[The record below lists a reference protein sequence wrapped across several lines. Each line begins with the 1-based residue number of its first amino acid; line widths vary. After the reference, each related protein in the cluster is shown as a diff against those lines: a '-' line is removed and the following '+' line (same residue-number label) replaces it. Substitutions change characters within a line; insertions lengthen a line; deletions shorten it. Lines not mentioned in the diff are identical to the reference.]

1 MGVSC
6 YSSCEIFASTST
18 AFCFVLAC
26 TSSRANCKA
35 HLQKINAVGFRDE
48 FEIFGYLPSATLS

>member
-6 YSSCEIFASTST
+6 NSSCEIFACTST

-35 HLQKINAVGFRDE
+35 HLLKINAVGFRDE
-48 FEIFGYLPSATLS
+48 FETATLS